1 MADQTSDQPVI
12 TQENVVSKE
21 SDTKTVVGISALSL
35 PTPDKIKAIFKMIM
49 FFTIVVG
56 LVANGISEIPEPAK
70 KQILEYMAVVLLILQ
85 KAEDFWGIKI
95 NS

>member
-1 MADQTSDQPVI
+1 MAEQANDPVVA
-12 TQENVVSKE
+12 QKPVVTDE
-21 SDTKTVVGISALSL
+21 SNTKTITGVDALSL

-49 FFTIVVG
+49 FFTIVAG
-56 LVANGISEIPEPAK
+56 LVANGISEIPEDIK

-95 NS
+95 NP